1 MRRLLYVCCSI
12 FFQALQYQEDF
23 FQRKFEHDKVSDS
36 EEVYDKKNVQKM
48 ENDLRKALLLYKREH
63 SQKVE
68 VIEKLGLSI
77 EDCQRMKTKLE
88 LAEGHIDKYKH
99 VVDEAEKN
107 LMQTQ
112 HQLYDCQERI
122 RTMEEASSQV

>member
-1 MRRLLYVCCSI
+1 
-12 FFQALQYQEDF
+12 
-23 FQRKFEHDKVSDS
+23 
-36 EEVYDKKNVQKM
+36 M

-77 EDCQRMKTKLE
+77 EDCQRMKTNLE

-99 VVDEAEKN
+99 VIDEAEKN